1 MPQKQ
6 INLNISIILDVG
18 IDSGID
24 IQRSVLMEIGGF
36 KMADEENKENIFKG
50 FGDDKGQDKGSS
62 IKFIVSVIAI
72 VVVLGV
78 FIYLVATLTG
88 SKDPTTMAV
97 ADLSAEEQSAVDENQ
112 EALAGI
118 GLDTVGT
125 EATTE
130 GADGYAT
137 EGATLTETTITN
149 YLTAIKKVLE
159 LRESSK
165 QADTLKIA
173 NTVADL
179 NLYLKGL
186 GSATNLLNPWQKVI
200 LLDAFATK
208 DLTNADHQSIHSLI
222 ETYNYWDGKNTI
234 LFSTSLTKT
243 NSLILDNYTPD
254 TIGKWNEMIKCNG
267 QCENFTP
274 LLFELMG
281 MMINK

>member
-1 MPQKQ
+1 
-6 INLNISIILDVG
+6 
-18 IDSGID
+18 
-24 IQRSVLMEIGGF
+24 
-36 KMADEENKENIFKG
+36 MADEENKENIFKG

-62 IKFIVSVIAI
+62 IKIIVSVIAI

-78 FIYLVATLTG
+78 FIYLVATLSG
-88 SKDPTTMAV
+88 SKDPTTMAI
-97 ADLSAEEQSAVDENQ
+97 ADLSTEEQSAVDENQ

-125 EATTE
+125 EAAKE
-130 GADGYAT
+130 GADGYAA
-137 EGATLTETTITN
+137 EGATIKETTITN
-149 YLTAIKKVLE
+149 YPTAMQKVLE

-179 NLYLKGL
+179 DLYLKGL
-186 GSATNLLNPWQKVI
+186 GSATNMFNSWQKVI
-200 LLDAFATK
+200 ACVYAGCDDLVYIDMLDAFATK
-208 DLTNADHQSIHSLI
+208 DLTSADHQSVHSLI

-254 TIGKWNEMIKCNG
+254 TIGKWNELIKCNG

-281 MMINK
+281 MMMNK